1 MRQIRDY
8 SLVKLL
14 TDPRRLAILR
24 LLMAGPATLTHL
36 GQALDE
42 YPARIRHHVKLLE
55 QAGLVEQVETR
66 VVRGFVEKYYLA
78 RAQSFLLQQ
87 LILPITVETGRVVT
101 VMGSHDLALELLA
114 KTIHEDQNRTLD
126 LFLVPVGSL
135 DGLVA
140 LRQGLANMAGCHLLD
155 PDTGETNSP
164 FIRRLFPDRSIL
176 LVTVVHRQQGL
187 LVAPGNPLGIHSLAD
202 LRRPDVGMIN
212 RNRGSGTRIWLDRE
226 LNRLGLATDHIR
238 GYDREVRTHT
248 AAAEAVLTRQAN
260 VSLGLQAAAG
270 AAGLD
275 FIPLYEERFDLAVP
289 EEESSRPRF
298 NTIIEVLTSPTF
310 RAEVEALGGYR
321 TSETGTIHN

>member
-8 SLVKLL
+8 KLVKLL

-42 YPARIRHHVKLLE
+42 HPARIRHHVKLLE

-114 KTIHEDQNRTLD
+114 KTIHEDKYRLLD

-140 LRQGLANMAGCHLLD
+140 LRQGLAHMAGCHLLD
-155 PDTGETNSP
+155 PDTGETNTP
-164 FIRRLFPDRSIL
+164 FIHRLFPDRSIM
-176 LVTVVHRQQGL
+176 LVTLVYRQQGL
-187 LVAPGNPLGIHSLAD
+187 LVAPGNPLGIRSLAD
-202 LRRPDVGMIN
+202 LRRPDVSMIN

-226 LNRLGLATDHIR
+226 LNRLGLAKDPIR

-248 AAAEAVLTRQAN
+248 AAAEAVLSGQAN

-289 EEESSRPRF
+289 EEEVSRPRF
-298 NTIIEVLTSPTF
+298 DTIIEILTSPTF
-310 RAEVEALGGYR
+310 RAAVEALGGYR
-321 TSETGTIHN
+321 TSETGTIHS